1 MATEPRRGR
10 ACLTRGLL
18 GCLLLVAG
26 AARAEQP
33 LSAIDWLS
41 QSVAAPVSAPGPIP
55 SSVPMPPPDPDQPAV
70 ASSARP
76 GSVTVT
82 VLGATAPDGLGLL
95 PPAQTGLPAALWGL
109 SRTEDLARAISAER
123 PVLLPALHGLFLT
136 LLLAETDPP
145 VDSGG
150 GSLLFLARID
160 KLLDMGALDQAAALT
175 ALNPVL
181 TPDLFRRSFDI
192 ALLTGQEDAACDA
205 MQSAAHLAPTLAAR
219 IFCLARAGDWNAA
232 ALTLDTS
239 RALGQVAGAE
249 DQLLSRFLDAELA
262 EDSAPLPP
270 PDRPTPL
277 VWRMY
282 EAIGEPLNTQHLP
295 LAFAH
300 AELRPQAGW
309 KAQIEAAERLA
320 RAGAVTPN
328 LLLGLYTERDAAAS
342 GGVWDRVDLFQRF
355 DSAMQ
360 RGDLQAIA
368 AALPPVWQA
377 MAAAEL
383 ESVFAELYGEKLARL
398 DLPAPVDGLA
408 LRIGL
413 LSPAF
418 ETVARL
424 RLARGP
430 GADLQEGFL
439 LGLATGQIAGLAP
452 PDSMARGIAPAFLAP
467 ALAPEAETMLQE
479 RRPGE
484 ALLLALDA
492 VDRGVRGDPR
502 GVAEGLSL
510 LRRLGLEGVARR
522 TALEL
527 LLLERRG

>member
-1 MATEPRRGR
+1 MATDPRLRR
-10 ACLTRGLL
+10 AVVL
-18 GCLLLVAG
+18 GCLLC
-26 AARAEQP
+26 AAAPAAAQQP

-41 QSVAAPVSAPGPIP
+41 QSVAEPAAAAGPIP
-55 SSVPMPPPDPDQPAV
+55 SSTPNPRPDPDQPAV
-70 ASSARP
+70 ASSAQP
-76 GSVTVT
+76 GAVTVT
-82 VLGATAPDGLGLL
+82 VLGAASPDGLGLL
-95 PPAQTGLPAALWGL
+95 PPGQTGLPPALWGL
-109 SRTEDLARAISAER
+109 SRTEDIARAITAER
-123 PVLLPALHGLFLT
+123 AALLPALRGLFLT

-150 GSLLFLARID
+150 RGQLLMARID
-160 KLLDMGALDQAAALT
+160 KLLDMGALDQAAALVD
-175 ALNPVL
+175 LSGMPS
-181 TPDLFRRSFDI
+181 PELFRRSFDI
-192 ALLTGQEDAACDA
+192 ALLTGHEDAACTR
-205 MQSAAHLAPTLAAR
+205 MQASANLAPTLAAR

-232 ALTLDTS
+232 ALTLNTS
-239 RALGQVAGAE
+239 RALGRVEGTE

-262 EDSAPLPP
+262 EDSPPLPP

-309 KAQIEAAERLA
+309 KAQVEAAERLA

-355 DSAMQ
+355 DRALTL
-360 RGDLQAIA
+360 GEPQAIA
-368 AALPPVWQA
+368 DALPPVWQA
-377 MAAAEL
+377 MSGNEL
-383 ESVFAELYGEKLARL
+383 ESVFAELYGEKLAGL
-398 DLPAPVDGLA
+398 DLPPPADGLA

-413 LSPAF
+413 LSPGF
-418 ETVARL
+418 ERVARQ

-430 GADLQEGFL
+430 ASDLQEEFL
-439 LGLATGQIAGLAP
+439 LGLATGHISGLTP
-452 PDSMARGIAPAFLAP
+452 PDSMARGVSPAFLAP
-467 ALAPEAETMLQE
+467 TLDPAAETMLQE
-479 RRPGE
+479 RRVGE
-484 ALLLALDA
+484 ALLLAMDA

-510 LRRLGLEGVARR
+510 LRRLGLEDVARR

>member
-1 MATEPRRGR
+1 MPTDPRRGR
-10 ACLTRGLL
+10 AVVL
-18 GCLLLVAG
+18 GCLLL
-26 AARAEQP
+26 AASPALAEQP

-41 QSVAAPVSAPGPIP
+41 QSVAAPAPSSGPIP
-55 SSVPMPPPDPDQPAV
+55 SSVPNPRPDPDQPAT
-70 ASSARP
+70 AHSAQP
-76 GSVTVT
+76 GTVTVT
-82 VLGATAPDGLGLL
+82 VLGMATPDGLGLL
-95 PPAQTGLPAALWGL
+95 APALTGLPRALWGL
-109 SRTEDLARAISAER
+109 SRTEDIARAITAER
-123 PVLLPALHGLFLT
+123 ATLLPALRGVFLT

-150 GSLLFLARID
+150 RGLLLLARID
-160 KLLDMGALDQAAALT
+160 KLLAMGALDQAAAL
-175 ALNPVL
+175 AEQADKPG
-181 TPDLFRRSFDI
+181 PELFRRSFDI
-192 ALLTGQEDAACDA
+192 ALLTGQEDAACA
-205 MQSAAHLAPTLAAR
+205 RMQAAANLAPTLAAR

-232 ALTLDTS
+232 ALTLNTS
-239 RALGQVAGAE
+239 RALGQVDAAE
-249 DQLLSRFLDAELA
+249 DHLLSRFLDAELA

-277 VWRMY
+277 VWRIY

-320 RAGAVTPN
+320 RAGAITPN
-328 LLLGLYTERDAAAS
+328 LLLGLYTEREAAAS

-355 DSAMQ
+355 DAAML
-360 RGDLQAIA
+360 RAEAQAVA
-368 AALPPVWQA
+368 TALPPVWQA
-377 MAAAEL
+377 MAAMEL
-383 ESVFAELYGEKLARL
+383 ESVFAELYGEQLAGL
-398 DLPAPVDGLA
+398 DLPAPADGLA

-413 LSPAF
+413 LSPDF
-418 ETVARL
+418 EKVARL
-424 RLARGP
+424 RLAQGP
-430 GADLQEGFL
+430 GSDLQEGFL
-439 LGLATGQIAGLAP
+439 LGLATGDITGLTP

-467 ALAPEAETMLQE
+467 AITPEAETMLQE
-479 RRPGE
+479 RRVGE
-484 ALLLALDA
+484 ALLSALDA

-510 LRRLGLEGVARR
+510 LRRLGLEAVARR